1 MKKISS
7 ILLSGLLLFAMSCK
21 ESEFIEAYPDPAKLA
36 ATTIEKQFTG
46 MLQSN
51 KDYVLPGYRFYF
63 VTLRT
68 TINHYVQTT
77 GWVNGEGQYI
87 PGSSGVEDVWFNY
100 YNTLA
105 QYRELQRVFAQRS
118 AEEQKEKKIFMLAA
132 TVYMYDYTQKLVDL
146 HGSIPFTEAGLLSAN
161 NGDYAKSIAKFDSPQ
176 DLYTKMLDD
185 LKSIAAEL
193 NTITLSAGYQ
203 KAFTVQDF
211 VNYGD
216 LNAWKRYTN
225 SLRLRMLNRV
235 SDVESLKARSNSEIA
250 EILGSPT
257 TYPIVETNAQNIQ
270 MNVYDLNSPINSTGL
285 QGALESGA
293 SWYINFAGK
302 KMIDHMKTNAD
313 PRLPIIFQPGINA
326 KGEYFGI
333 DPTANATVQAALATD
348 GMAALY
354 NRVTFSGNHFFPGV
368 LINAAEVNLIKAEYY
383 LRTNNDAKAQTAYET
398 AIDQSV
404 NFYNKILSLSK
415 NILGETNIT
424 IPATANQITAYLAKD
439 GVNWTKAGSS
449 ANKLALIAEQK
460 WLHYNITQPF
470 ENWSDVR
477 RLDLPKFSFVPD
489 NSNNQTLPPYRWT
502 IPSNE
507 ITYNPNYSAV
517 KAQDNLTTKIF
528 WDVK

>member
-1 MKKISS
+1 M
-7 ILLSGLLLFAMSCK
+7 
-21 ESEFIEAYPDPAKLA
+21 
-36 ATTIEKQFTG
+36 
-46 MLQSN
+46 N
-51 KDYVLPGYRFYF
+51 
-63 VTLRT
+63 
-68 TINHYVQTT
+68 
-77 GWVNGEGQYI
+77 
-87 PGSSGVEDVWFNY
+87 
-100 YNTLA
+100 
-105 QYRELQRVFAQRS
+105 VF
-118 AEEQKEKKIFMLAA
+118 
-132 TVYMYDYTQKLVDL
+132 
-146 HGSIPFTEAGLLSAN
+146 
-161 NGDYAKSIAKFDSPQ
+161 
-176 DLYTKMLDD
+176 D
-185 LKSIAAEL
+185 LK
-193 NTITLSAGYQ
+193 T
-203 KAFTVQDF
+203 
-211 VNYGD
+211 
-216 LNAWKRYTN
+216 
-225 SLRLRMLNRV
+225 
-235 SDVESLKARSNSEIA
+235 
-250 EILGSPT
+250 
-257 TYPIVETNAQNIQ
+257 
-270 MNVYDLNSPINSTGL
+270 PINSSGL

-326 KGEYFGI
+326 QGEYFGI
-333 DPTANATVQAALATD
+333 DPTANATVQATLASD

-354 NRVTFSGNHFFPGV
+354 NRVTFSGNNYFPGV
-368 LINAAEVNLIKAEYY
+368 LVNAAEVNLIKAEYY

-404 NFYNKILSLSK
+404 NFYNKILSLST
-415 NILGETNIT
+415 NIVGETR
-424 IPATANQITAYLAKD
+424 IPVAATAAQITAYLAKD